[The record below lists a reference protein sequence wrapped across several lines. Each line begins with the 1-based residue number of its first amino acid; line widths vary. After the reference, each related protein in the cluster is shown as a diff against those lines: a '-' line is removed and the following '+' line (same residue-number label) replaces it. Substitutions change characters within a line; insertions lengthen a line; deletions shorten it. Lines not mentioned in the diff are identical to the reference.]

1 MIIAFLANKNENS
14 QLPVVSHY
22 LVSLS
27 PIIQRSGGEGH
38 GDPDLM
44 TRLFVLH
51 KNKFYPVLETAAVLS
66 NTAGALHMTWHAC
79 VGSL

>member
-22 LVSLS
+22 LISLP
-27 PIIQRSGGEGH
+27 PIIQRSGMKDMGTLT
-38 GDPDLM
+38 PM

-51 KNKFYPVLETAAVLS
+51 KNKFYPVLETAAALS